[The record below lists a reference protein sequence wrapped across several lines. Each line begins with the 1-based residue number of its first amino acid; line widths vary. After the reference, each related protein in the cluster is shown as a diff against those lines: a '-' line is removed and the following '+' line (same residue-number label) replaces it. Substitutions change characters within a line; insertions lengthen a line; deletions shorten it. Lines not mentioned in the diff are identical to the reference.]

1 MSKILIIEDD
11 QFMLRMYK
19 RVMEIE
25 GFTIETAVDGIEGYD
40 KVKVFMPDLILLDV
54 MMPKLNGLQ
63 TLEKLKADPVLKDI
77 KVVMLTNLANKMDAA
92 SALQKGAIKYLIKS
106 EYDPKQVIAII
117 REILKS

>member
-1 MSKILIIEDD
+1 V
-11 QFMLRMYK
+11 RMYK

-25 GFTIETAVDGIEGYD
+25 GFTIEMAVDGMEGYD
-40 KVKVFMPDLILLDV
+40 KAKVFMPDLILLDV

-77 KVVMLTNLANKMDAA
+77 KVVMLTNLANKVDAV

-106 EYDPKQVIAII
+106 EYDPKEVIAII
-117 REILKS
+117 REILQS